1 MDYFREE
8 GTCIVF
14 STSIHYVAN
23 LFILNEISKKWKNNQ
38 TTRVVLE
45 RLDLLFCKT
54 CILYYIFDWNA

>member
-8 GTCIVF
+8 ETCIVF

>member
-8 GTCIVF
+8 GTYVVY
-14 STSIHYVAN
+14 STSTHNVAN
-23 LFILNEISKKWKNNQ
+23 VFINNEISKKWKNNR
-38 TTRVVLE
+38 TARVVLE